1 MREGTIEQY
10 LDTVGAGILEAKE
23 LKIEGV
29 VHLLPVMNRN
39 DK

>member
-10 LDTVGAGILEAKE
+10 LEAVGSGVLEAKE

-29 VHLLPVMNRN
+29 LHLFPIMNRN